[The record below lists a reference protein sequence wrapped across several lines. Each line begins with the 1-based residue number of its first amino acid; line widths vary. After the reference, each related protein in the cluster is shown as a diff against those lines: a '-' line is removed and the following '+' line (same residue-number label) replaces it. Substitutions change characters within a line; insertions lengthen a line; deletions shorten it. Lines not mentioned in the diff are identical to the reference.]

1 MIPGFLQDA
10 EVGLFWSRGA
20 DCDLAA
26 FSSEVKVPISFC
38 FFSSVCHSEEQDPVS
53 NQRLHPDAEDGPDV
67 ALHEETQ
74 TTVGFLLS
82 FLFLTPPFLSLSLS
96 FSLLP
101 FSSIYCIVLN
111 SSAPLSPAHEVYPP
125 FSFLLH
131 LYLFIIFFI
140 SLFLFMLTHPS
151 CSPVAPHA
159 FSSLSASFTSTVLRF
174 PRRRLLCD
182 ASALLITTNLSPINN
197 LPLHAASLA
206 AGCAGECDYRGWVGV
221 R

>member
-82 FLFLTPPFLSLSLS
+82 FLRSSLLLFFPYLRPSLSS
-96 FSLLP
+96 HFHPFILLNP
-101 FSSIYCIVLN
+101 
-111 SSAPLSPAHEVYPP
+111 SAPLSPAHKVYPP
-125 FSFLLH
+125 PPP
-131 LYLFIIFFI
+131 LFFFI
-140 SLFLFMLTHPS
+140 STSSLFSSSPSS
-151 CSPVAPHA
+151 CSRTPHA
-159 FSSLSASFTSTVLRF
+159 HLLLLMLSLHYRPLSR
-174 PRRRLLCD
+174 PRCRVSLGDGCSVMLQLCLLP
-182 ASALLITTNLSPINN
+182 PI
-197 LPLHAASLA
+197 S
-206 AGCAGECDYRGWVGV
+206 R
-221 R
+221 

>member
-82 FLFLTPPFLSLSLS
+82 FLCSSLLLFFPYLCPSLS
-96 FSLLP
+96 SLFHP
-101 FSSIYCIVLN
+101 FILLN
-111 SSAPLSPAHEVYPP
+111 PSAPLSPAHEVYPP

-159 FSSLSASFTSTVLRF
+159 FSSLSASFTSTVSRF

-206 AGCAGECDYRGWVGV
+206 AGCAGECDYRGRVGV

>member
-74 TTVGFLLS
+74 TTVRFLLS
-82 FLFLTPPFLSLSLS
+82 FLCSSLLLFFPYLCPSLS
-96 FSLLP
+96 SLFHP
-101 FSSIYCIVLN
+101 FILLN
-111 SSAPLSPAHEVYPP
+111 PSAPLSPAHEVYPP

-159 FSSLSASFTSTVLRF
+159 FSSLSASFTSTVSRF

-206 AGCAGECDYRGWVGV
+206 AGCAGECDYRGRVGV

>member
-82 FLFLTPPFLSLSLS
+82 FLCSSLLLFFPYLCPSLSSHFHPFTVLFLIPQLLSL
-96 FSLLP
+96 LLTK
-101 FSSIYCIVLN
+101 FT
-111 SSAPLSPAHEVYPP
+111 PLS
-125 FSFLLH
+125 
-131 LYLFIIFFI
+131 LFFFI
-140 SLFLFMLTHPS
+140 STSSLFSSSPS
-151 CSPVAPHA
+151 SSLCSHTPHA
-159 FSSLSASFTSTVLRF
+159 HLLLLMLSLRYRPLSH
-174 PRRRLLCD
+174 PRCCVSLGDGCSVMLQLCLLPPISRR
-182 ASALLITTNLSPINN
+182 
-197 LPLHAASLA
+197 
-206 AGCAGECDYRGWVGV
+206 
-221 R
+221 

>member
-82 FLFLTPPFLSLSLS
+82 FLCSSLLLFFPYLCPSLSS
-96 FSLLP
+96 HFHP
-101 FSSIYCIVLN
+101 FILLN
-111 SSAPLSPAHEVYPP
+111 SSAPLSSAHEVYPP

-151 CSPVAPHA
+151 CSPVATHA
-159 FSSLSASFTSTVLRF
+159 FSSLSASFTSTVSRF

-206 AGCAGECDYRGWVGV
+206 AGCAGECDYRGQVGV

>member
-74 TTVGFLLS
+74 TTVRFLLS
-82 FLFLTPPFLSLSLS
+82 FLCSSLLLFFPYLCPSLS
-96 FSLLP
+96 SLFHP
-101 FSSIYCIVLN
+101 FILLN
-111 SSAPLSPAHEVYPP
+111 PSAPLSPAHEVYPP

-159 FSSLSASFTSTVLRF
+159 FSSLSASFTSTVSRF

-197 LPLHAASLA
+197 LPLHAVSLA
-206 AGCAGECDYRGWVGV
+206 AGCAGECDYRGRVGV